1 MARFP
6 RLPDLL
12 TTANLCCGTGSIL
25 LASQGQLTFACL
37 LVFVAAVFDV
47 FDGAAARALGGG
59 TPLGTQLDSLAD
71 MVSFGLA
78 PAFAVFVFSGPGHI
92 SDPPLATLA
101 QPASGLEWPVFAAP
115 IILVIASCWRLAKF
129 NVDTRQSSGFLGLP
143 TPSNGLFWIST
154 VLGSTGV
161 AVHPGPGHEQ
171 LIARAAA
178 LLGSPSALLAAAIG
192 MSILMLSELPLPAL
206 KFKRKGWKGNEV
218 ILLLIG
224 IGAVLIALYGIL
236 AVPLLLIIYVLS
248 PLWGRL
254 ITDRLSDQ
262 KS

>member
-143 TPSNGLFWIST
+143 TPSNGLFWIS
-154 VLGSTGV
+154 
-161 AVHPGPGHEQ
+161 
-171 LIARAAA
+171 
-178 LLGSPSALLAAAIG
+178 
-192 MSILMLSELPLPAL
+192 
-206 KFKRKGWKGNEV
+206 
-218 ILLLIG
+218 
-224 IGAVLIALYGIL
+224 
-236 AVPLLLIIYVLS
+236 
-248 PLWGRL
+248 
-254 ITDRLSDQ
+254 
-262 KS
+262 